1 MIYRFPSFALCVDVP
16 SIQTLLVI
24 SISLSPANA
33 LYLEQLR
40 HVVWLCWI
48 VLPLPSPSSL
58 VSPSSPPTA
67 GVFLLDGT
75 RSTGRWTLRA
85 YSSFSLRV
93 D

>member
-40 HVVWLCWI
+40 HVVWLCRPQ
-48 VLPLPSPSSL
+48 VLQLL
-58 VSPSSPPTA
+58 VSFFWTA
-67 GVFLLDGT
+67 HVLLAVGLFALIL
-75 RSTGRWTLRA
+75 RSVCVLINMFVIP
-85 YSSFSLRV
+85 FSYTF
-93 D
+93 